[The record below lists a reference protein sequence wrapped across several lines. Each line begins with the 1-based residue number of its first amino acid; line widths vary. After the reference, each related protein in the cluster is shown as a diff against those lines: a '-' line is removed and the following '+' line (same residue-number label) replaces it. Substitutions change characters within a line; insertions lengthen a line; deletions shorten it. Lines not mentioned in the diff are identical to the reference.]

1 MFRIYDIIPLC
12 GHENELEEKMSYEIS
27 LLKLIEHR
35 DKELY
40 GRLLQIRKK
49 AEALLTYTHGKFPYY
64 TPHDFH
70 HSADVEEN
78 LNWLIPD
85 NIKDK
90 MNPYEIFFLI
100 NAAWLHDWGMIGT
113 HDEDPIKIREEHHI
127 RTEQNFEKM
136 YDKLNLSEHEA
147 RIIGRISKGH
157 RKVDLNTKEYDDI
170 IFGPSI
176 RIRRRFLSAL
186 LRIADE
192 CDITHNR
199 TPEVI
204 YYSINPNLASESEF
218 KKHLD
223 ISGIGQLDEKHKI
236 YVSAIARDP
245 KGAQTLREVVY
256 KIQHELDTI
265 KGILAQNEIFLDVV
279 ELKLETR
286 GFIDKPIGFDINK
299 KKIVDLL
306 IGEHLYSNR
315 DVAIRELIQNSIDSC
330 SVKKKSKIGYIG
342 KVSLIRKDDN
352 TLVVE
357 DNGLGMGY
365 FEAKQFLSNIGSS
378 LYNSEEFKRFIKEK
392 SYDPIAQFGIGILSC
407 FLISKSIVIETM
419 KEGEEP
425 CKFTI
430 ESLDEEWKYEK
441 GSLRT
446 PGTRIILMLNEE
458 GRHINIKESL
468 KRYFICPEISI
479 EYKDIEGSLEKFNSS
494 WSVEHINNN
503 FIPDLESDSDSRFSQ
518 ILEIHTDDYN
528 LYFGHLTPS
537 SFSQLILFNHGIY
550 VGKFEI
556 KVLSNQ
562 YCVYLDLRKNVI
574 DLQISRENV
583 IKNSKWFHFIC
594 SVFNNIFDSIENY
607 LAKGD
612 KDKFISFISNMLEDR
627 FYIEE
632 ESEAQLFYQYP
643 FLEAFFNRALFPV
656 MSNGKLDFVVLKSAL
671 DINQLSI
678 YQCCSRK
685 PRDEIDF
692 VYKLSEEESLIFNP
706 YKMPMIRYTKRRGQF
721 IDLLKWLMLSRGKQ
735 CKYTD
740 LRAILINNCIVLGE
754 HYPELLPENVKLA
767 KFNKD
772 VKPLIVVYKNP
783 IVHEEQCYL
792 GNSYWGNI
800 ILWSTLLD
808 SKRRNGYL
816 ETITSHDRH
825 GIESI
830 CILAEPIVVVDA
842 SDDFIKAILKIR
854 ERGKI
859 DKEISDKIYRYFKY
873 LSYLPL
879 VIHNMASCIIFIEV
893 LDKLEEDISKS
904 LQIQRPKEIFRR
916 MEPHSQVYLEYFQN
930 FGIEYDQE

>member
-1 MFRIYDIIPLC
+1 MFCLYNIILLC
-12 GHENELEEKMSYEIS
+12 AHKDESEETMSYEIS
-27 LLKLIEHR
+27 LLKLIENR

-40 GRLLQIRKK
+40 GRLLQIRKR
-49 AEALLTYTHGKFPYY
+49 AEPLLSYTHGKFPYY
-64 TPHDFH
+64 TPHDFF
-70 HSADVEEN
+70 HSTNVEEN

-90 MNPYEIFFLI
+90 MNSYEIFFLI

-113 HDEDPIKIREEHHI
+113 HDEDPIKIRDEHHI
-127 RTEQNFEKM
+127 RTEQYFDKM

-170 IFGPSI
+170 IFGQSI

-192 CDITHNR
+192 CDITHSR

-204 YYSINPNLASESEF
+204 YYSINPNRASEIEF
-218 KKHLD
+218 KKHLN
-223 ISGIGQLDEKHKI
+223 ITGIGQLNEKHKI

-245 KGAQTLREVVY
+245 KGAQTLREVVS

-265 KGILAQNEIFLDVV
+265 KVILAQNEISLDVV

-286 GFIDKPIGFDINK
+286 GFIDKSIRFDINK

-330 SVKKKSKIGYIG
+330 NLKKKSEIGFAG
-342 KVSLIRKDDN
+342 KVSLIRNDEN

-365 FEAKQFLSNIGSS
+365 FEAKQFLSNVGSS
-378 LYNSEEFKRFIKEK
+378 FYNSEEFKRFIKDK

-419 KEGEEP
+419 QKGEEP

-430 ESLDEEWKYEK
+430 QSLDEEWKYEK
-441 GSLRT
+441 GSLQT
-446 PGTRIILMLNEE
+446 PGTRITLILNEE
-458 GRHINIKESL
+458 GTHISIKGSL
-468 KRYFICPEISI
+468 NRYFICPEISI
-479 EYKDIEGSLEKFNSS
+479 EYQDIEGNLEKFNSS

-503 FIPDLESDSDSRFSQ
+503 FIPDLESDNSSRFSQ

-528 LYFGHLTPS
+528 LFFGHSAKGT
-537 SFSQLILFNHGIY
+537 FEQLILFSHGIY
-550 VGKFEI
+550 VGKFRIEGLYN
-556 KVLSNQ
+556 K
-562 YCVYLDLRKNVI
+562 YCVCLDLRKNLI
-574 DLQISRENV
+574 DLHISRENV
-583 IKNSKWFHFIC
+583 IKNSKWSNLIY
-594 SVFNNIFDSIENY
+594 SVFNNIFDSIEKY
-607 LAKGD
+607 LVKGN

-627 FYIEE
+627 LYMEE
-632 ESEAQLFYQYP
+632 NSEAQLFDDCP
-643 FLEAFFNRALFPV
+643 FLRSFFDKALFPI

-671 DINQLSI
+671 DINQLLI
-678 YQCCSRK
+678 YKCCSRK
-685 PRDEIDF
+685 HLDEINF
-692 VYKLSEEESLIFNP
+692 VYKLSDEKSLIFNP
-706 YKMPMIRYTKRRGQF
+706 YKMPSVKYRSKGGQF
-721 IDLLKWLMLSRGKQ
+721 IDLLEYLILNRKKEYRDL
-735 CKYTD
+735 D
-740 LRAILINNCIVLGE
+740 LRAILINNCVVLDE
-754 HYPELLPENVKLA
+754 RYPELLPKNVRLA

-772 VKPLIVVYKNP
+772 VKPLIIVYKNP
-783 IVHEEQCYL
+783 IVNEKESYL
-792 GNSYWGNI
+792 GKAYWGNI
-800 ILWSTLLD
+800 LLWSTLLD

-816 ETITSHDRH
+816 EAIRSYEDSRY
-825 GIESI
+825 ESFDI
-830 CILAEPIVVVDA
+830 IAEPIVLVDA

-854 ERGKI
+854 ERRKI
-859 DKEISDKIYRYFKY
+859 DKEISDKIYRYFRY

-879 VIHNMASCIIFIEV
+879 VICEMSSCIIFIEV

-904 LQIQRPKEIFRR
+904 LQIQRPKEIFKR
-916 MEPHSQVYLEYFQN
+916 MKPHSQLYLEYFEN
-930 FGIEYDQE
+930 FGLKYEQK